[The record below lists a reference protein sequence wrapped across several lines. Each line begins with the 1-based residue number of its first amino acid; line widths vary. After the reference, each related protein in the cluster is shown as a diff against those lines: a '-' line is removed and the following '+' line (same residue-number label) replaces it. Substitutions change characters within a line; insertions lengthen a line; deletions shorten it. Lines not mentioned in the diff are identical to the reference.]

1 MKKEGGYLG
10 WAKYV
15 KINKSGRVSRC
26 EKLSPKE
33 FLGEFVLKSLGGHS
47 EQTNCFY

>member
-1 MKKEGGYLG
+1 MKREGGYLG
-10 WAKYV
+10 WARYV
-15 KINKSGRVSRC
+15 KIHKSGSVSIC